1 MITKL
6 DVEQAY
12 NRIHEH
18 IVNTPVRRSHTL
30 SGMCNCDMLLKM
42 ENLQMSGAFKER
54 GALNRLLNLTEEER
68 QRGVIAASAGNHAQG
83 VAYHAKRM
91 GIKAQIVMP
100 EGTPLVKVMGVQSW
114 DAEVILKG
122 ETYDDAYEY
131 SRELEKEEGAVFV
144 HPFADL
150 DVIAGQGTIGME
162 VLQDSLCS
170 DLDAIVVPVGGGGLI
185 AGIGAYVK
193 KVNPDIKI
201 IGVEVDGLASMKVSL
216 EKGSLQ
222 TIQGRGTIADGIAVK
237 KVSETTLE
245 MCKNYV
251 DEIVTVNDDEIS
263 NAILMLLEIEK
274 IVVEGAGAVPVAA
287 LLNKK
292 IPNIEG
298 KKVVSIISGGNI
310 DVNILSRIIDRG
322 LDFGGRIAQM
332 STMLKDKPGA
342 LEEVI
347 GIFHR
352 ENANILEV
360 YQHRYCGGAPV
371 GDVKVSFTI
380 ETKNRL
386 HIRDIERQL
395 QKHGYQVI
403 HTKHPDA

>member
-1 MITKL
+1 MINKQ
-6 DVEQAY
+6 DVEKAY
-12 NRIHEH
+12 SKIHEY
-18 IVNTPVRRSHTL
+18 IVNTPVRRSHVL

-54 GALNRLLNLTEEER
+54 GALNRLLKLSPEEKKC
-68 QRGVIAASAGNHAQG
+68 GVIAASAGNHAQG

-91 GIKAQIVMP
+91 GIRARIVMP
-100 EGTPLVKVMGVQSW
+100 EGTPLIKVMGVQSW
-114 DAEVILKG
+114 DADVILKG

-131 SRELEKEEGAVFV
+131 SLELEKEEGAIFI
-144 HPFADL
+144 HPFADIH
-150 DVIAGQGTIGME
+150 VIAGQGTIGME
-162 VLQDSLCS
+162 VLQDNLCK
-170 DLDAIVVPVGGGGLI
+170 DIDAIVVPVGGGGLI

-193 KVNPDIKI
+193 KVNPKIKI
-201 IGVEVDGLASMKVSL
+201 IGVEVEGLDCMRASL
-216 EKGSLQ
+216 AKGE
-222 TIQGRGTIADGIAVK
+222 IQDVVGKGTIADGIAVK
-237 KVSETTLE
+237 RVSPLTLE
-245 MCKNYV
+245 MAQRYV
-251 DEIVTVNDDEIS
+251 DEIVTVNDDEIC
-263 NAILMLLEIEK
+263 NAILLLLEIEK
-274 IVVEGAGAVPVAA
+274 IVVEGAGAVAIAA

-292 IPNIEG
+292 IPALEG

-347 GIFHR
+347 AVFHK

-386 HIRDIERQL
+386 HIKDIQRQL
-395 QKHGYQVI
+395 EKHGYEVT
-403 HTKHPDA
+403 HTQHKND